1 MGTVGGR
8 RGQLEATSRG
18 QHPCRPPHIAAPTHL
33 ELGPSSRVLTLS
45 SRVLTLEFSRT
56 ELASSHSSSHAS
68 VCGAREREREKEK
81 ERERERE
88 RETPLCLPCLAST
101 AFARPPLSVFVLFR
115 WLCKTASSVSNTRC
129 LSHAAKHLVFVARSQ
144 TRRERLEL
152 GLACLVV
159 LVASFE
165 LCRAV
170 FVARRELLQLFHC
183 SFLPCL
189 SLPAKH
195 SEIYWCSLRRGT
207 SWCSLGSEGPLCFSL
222 SRLSASSIHAF
233 GCIQVLLI
241 SSSVVLLSSSP
252 SSLDVFM
259 NSVDC
264 KASHFTF
271 T

>member
-1 MGTVGGR
+1 MPSSTHR
-8 RGQLEATSRG
+8 RT
-18 QHPCRPPHIAAPTHL
+18 HAPRAWTIF
-33 ELGPSSRVLTLS
+33 SSSDSIFSSSDSRVLTHRTREFS
-45 SRVLTLEFSRT
+45 LEFSRLCVRC
-56 ELASSHSSSHAS
+56 E
-68 VCGAREREREKEK
+68 RERERERERKR

-170 FVARRELLQLFHC
+170 FVARRETLAT
-183 SFLPCL
+183 L
-189 SLPAKH
+189 SLLFLAVFVAPGQT
-195 SEIYWCSLRRGT
+195 LRD
-207 SWCSLGSEGPLCFSL
+207 LLVFS
-222 SRLSASSIHAF
+222 
-233 GCIQVLLI
+233 
-241 SSSVVLLSSSP
+241 
-252 SSLDVFM
+252 
-259 NSVDC
+259 
-264 KASHFTF
+264 
-271 T
+271 

>member
-1 MGTVGGR
+1 MPSSTHR
-8 RGQLEATSRG
+8 RT
-18 QHPCRPPHIAAPTHL
+18 HAPRAWTIF
-33 ELGPSSRVLTLS
+33 SSSDSIFSSSDSRVLTHRTREFS
-45 SRVLTLEFSRT
+45 LEFSRLCVRC
-56 ELASSHSSSHAS
+56 E
-68 VCGAREREREKEK
+68 RERERERERKR

-222 SRLSASSIHAF
+222 SLS
-233 GCIQVLLI
+233 L
-241 SSSVVLLSSSP
+241 LLSLSTLSIVNPCIRMHSGPAHLIKCGP
-252 SSLDVFM
+252 SFIFSFFVRCFHEL
-259 NSVDC
+259 C
-264 KASHFTF
+264 RL
-271 T
+271 